1 MTGSIRFDPRQAAA
15 SKRVMRWPFIG
26 FGAILVLIPLL
37 QFWYVNHWVLL
48 GVLLAGALISA
59 AFLTSAAR
67 RDVAAHLAI
76 GGAAVGVL
84 AQLLW
89 FVTAWYP
96 LAVIAQGAAMIAAF
110 TCFAQAWSLRR
121 RERVTGARR
130 AVRWGVRGALPAS
143 SPLWQPGCPSA

>member
-96 LAVIAQGAAMIAAF
+96 SAVIAQGAAMIAAF
-110 TCFAQAWSLRR
+110 TCFAQAWSCAAGSVSPAPA
-121 RERVTGARR
+121 EQYAGAC
-130 AVRWGVRGALPAS
+130 GALPAS